1 MANMAKD
8 KSFSATEV
16 GVLVE
21 RLESKIDVV
30 AERVGGLCEDM
41 TEVKERL
48 TSLETRMIT
57 VEDAIRITLPD
68 HSRRLAKLE
77 AKAGL

>member
-1 MANMAKD
+1 MAKD

-21 RLESKIDVV
+21 RLETKIDIVS
-30 AERVGGLCEDM
+30 ERVGSLCEDM

-48 TSLETRMIT
+48 STLETDVTTIKDT
-57 VEDAIRITLPD
+57 LRITLPD
-68 HSRRLAKLE
+68 LSRRLAKLE